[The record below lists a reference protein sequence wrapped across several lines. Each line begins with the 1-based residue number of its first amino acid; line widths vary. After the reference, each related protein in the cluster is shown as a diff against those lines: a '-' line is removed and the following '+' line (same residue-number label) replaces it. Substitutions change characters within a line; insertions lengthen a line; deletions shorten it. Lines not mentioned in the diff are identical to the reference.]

1 MKKITSYALL
11 LSSILWMGS
20 CSNANKSGSGTG
32 TGDSTAQGASASLKP
47 LTNETSSNQF
57 HLYFDITKSSETD
70 SSIVYEAKSEFKTEP
85 VGFNVEV
92 LKNIP
97 PGIDESGQA
106 DEDLGFKKGAI
117 RISSNGAPSDNF
129 VKSLGTLFNLP
140 TDGKMASGKLEP
152 LVFSSNKQKVDLTQ
166 PGTYSF
172 KYFFSNA
179 TGKDA
184 ELFGTL
190 DIYKHSFELGE
201 KDSTFRAA
209 IISAFEG
216 K

>member
-1 MKKITSYALL
+1 MKKITSFALMV
-11 LSSILWMGS
+11 SSILWMASCGNSKKSEGGS
-20 CSNANKSGSGTG
+20 TDSTG
-32 TGDSTAQGASASLKP
+32 TNTSTALKP
-47 LTNETSSNQF
+47 MTNETSSNQF
-57 HLYFDITKSSETD
+57 HLYFDITKSNETD
-70 SSIVYEAKSEFKTEP
+70 SSIVYEAKSEFNAEP

-92 LKNIP
+92 MKNIP
-97 PGIDESGQA
+97 AGIDQKGQPI
-106 DEDLGFKKGAI
+106 EDLGFNKGWV

-129 VKSLGTLFNLP
+129 VKSLGTLFKLP
-140 TDGKMASGKLEP
+140 TDGKMASSVITP
-152 LVFSSNKQKVDLTQ
+152 LVFSSNNKQVDLTN

-172 KYFFSNA
+172 KYFFSNG

-184 ELFGTL
+184 EMFGTL

-201 KDSTFRAA
+201 KDSTYRAA